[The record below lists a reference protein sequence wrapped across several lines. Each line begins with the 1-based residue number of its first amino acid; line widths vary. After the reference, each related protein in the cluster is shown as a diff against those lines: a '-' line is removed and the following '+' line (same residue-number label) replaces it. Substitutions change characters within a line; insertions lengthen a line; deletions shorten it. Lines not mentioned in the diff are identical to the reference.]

1 MSYNKALTFKS
12 RKCFKCQGY
21 MHIASKCSNQNVVA
35 LVEEEDAKSVVE
47 FNDV

>member
-1 MSYNKALTFKS
+1 MTHNKAPTFKS

-35 LVEEEDAKSVVE
+35 LVEEEDVESVVE
-47 FNDV
+47 FNNV